1 MNNLMLLQYLDWREE
16 RRLLAWQ
23 LKQHGWKQKRIAEV
37 LEVSP
42 GAVSRWVNRA
52 AQNGADALRIHKRGV
67 RQVHWTEERLNR
79 IPGLMA
85 RVEQYPL

>member
-1 MNNLMLLQYLDWREE
+1 MNDLLWVQHQDGREE
-16 RRLLAWQ
+16 LRLLAWQ

-52 AQNGADALRIHKRGV
+52 AQSGTEALRVRRGV
-67 RQVHWTEERLNR
+67 RQVQWTEERLQR

-85 RVEQYPL
+85 RMEQYPL